1 MLWAGR
7 TARWGQ
13 SQGTGALVLLPGSPL
28 NTRSSHLISW
38 VFIFCFIQMKMF
50 AIDTAVGIGGRGS
63 KWDTLEENNLK
74 TRQCYEHRRSC
85 RDEHSAQQ
93 PGACVRGTIE
103 QMRKRNWETFFFFF
117 RPSVIMRSLSF
128 TSPFAR
134 RAMCHLRVF
143 PFGFC

>member
-1 MLWAGR
+1 MRAESR
-7 TARWGQ
+7 
-13 SQGTGALVLLPGSPL
+13 TGALVLLPGSPL

-50 AIDTAVGIGGRGS
+50 AIDTAAGIGGRGS

-103 QMRKRNWETFFFFF
+103 QMRKRNWETFFFFSDHQSLWDPWAL
-117 RPSVIMRSLSF
+117 RLRLLGELCVICESF
-128 TSPFAR
+128 
-134 RAMCHLRVF
+134 HL
-143 PFGFC
+143 GFVSYPVNWSE